1 MTELAYASAVGLEH
15 ELLHQ
20 RLPAM
25 AALGLPDEAVC
36 PDYERSIGNLPATL
50 AALLGAQLPGCLPPL
65 PPEIWLDMAP
75 GLRRIVWVILDAL
88 GWLHFQRLL
97 EQDGQLIFGRLA
109 SNGRLV
115 PLTSVFPST
124 TTSALASLWTGC
136 APAQHGLVGHEI
148 YLRQYGLVMDA
159 LKFSP
164 SGETKRGLMIERGL
178 VPEEL
183 LPVPG
188 LAQLLARQGTS
199 TRALISARL
208 LDSGLSR
215 LCFRGVAE
223 VSDLITSADMWV
235 QLRQLIAAHSD
246 ERLLLVG
253 YWGDVDEISHHRG
266 PDSDS
271 WYAELRN
278 LGFSLEREFLRNLSA
293 AERHGTLLVI
303 AADHGQ
309 LGGGPEE
316 IVRLQDHPQLSDY
329 LLLPP
334 SGGPRAAYLFA
345 RHGTADAVSTY
356 VRQHLGHQLTA
367 VDSAQALAAGLL
379 GPDQPA
385 PETFYRVG
393 DVLVLGRGRHVLRHR
408 EPKFQVRGVHGGLSA
423 SEMLVP
429 LLMIRLDW

>member
-1 MTELAYASAVGLEH
+1 MRHDSAAHLESH
-15 ELLHQ
+15 LLEQ
-20 RLPAM
+20 CPPAL
-25 AALGLPDEAVC
+25 AALGLPHESVC

-65 PPEIWLDMAP
+65 PGDMWRDLAP

-88 GWLHFQRLL
+88 GWVHFQRLL
-97 EQDGQLIFGRLA
+97 QQDGRLVFGRLA
-109 SNGRLV
+109 GNGRLV

-164 SGETKRGLMIERGL
+164 SGEAKRGLMLERGL

-188 LAQLLARQGTS
+188 LAQLLAEQGVV
-199 TRALISARL
+199 TRVLISARL

-215 LCFRGVAE
+215 ICFRGVTQ
-223 VSDLITSADMWV
+223 VCDLITSADMWV
-235 QLRQLIAAHSD
+235 QLRQLVAAHLD

-266 PDSDS
+266 PDSES

-278 LGFSLEREFLRNLSA
+278 LAFSLEREFLSALSA
-293 AERHGTLLVI
+293 AERRGTLLVI

-309 LGGGPEE
+309 LGGGLEA
-316 IVRLQDHPQLSDY
+316 IVRLQEHPELRDY

-334 SGGPRAAYLFA
+334 SGGPRAAYLFT
-345 RHGTADAVSTY
+345 RHGFAEATRAYIQA
-356 VRQHLGHQLTA
+356 HLSQQLA
-367 VDSAQALAAGLL
+367 ALDSGQALAAGLL
-379 GPDQPA
+379 GPGRPA
-385 PETFYRVG
+385 PETDHRVG
-393 DVLVLGRGRHVLRHR
+393 DVLVLGRDRHVFRHR

-429 LLMIRLDW
+429 LLMARLD